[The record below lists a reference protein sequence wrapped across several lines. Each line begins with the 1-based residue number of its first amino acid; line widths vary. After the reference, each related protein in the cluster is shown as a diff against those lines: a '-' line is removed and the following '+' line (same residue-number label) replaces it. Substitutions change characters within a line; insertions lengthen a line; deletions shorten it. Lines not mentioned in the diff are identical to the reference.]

1 MLLSAGDR
9 GITLTILL
17 WDYFMALGCGQ
28 GQQCYYHQLD
38 RATWNHA
45 EHLPLAL
52 MSSSNPAASRTG
64 SLRAQHPEVPSTKT
78 LSHSLCTLGF
88 TGISLMPGSRHCHA
102 HLSPRRASPGGMGS
116 KEWHTAPGAL
126 MTGLFW
132 ELVSIHHLSGSA
144 LGWQV
149 VW

>member
-9 GITLTILL
+9 GITLAILL
-17 WDYFMALGCGQ
+17 WDYFMALECGK
-28 GQQCYYHQLD
+28 GSNAITISLPGPP
-38 RATWNHA
+38 WSHA

-88 TGISLMPGSRHCHA
+88 TGISLMPGSCHCHA

-126 MTGLFW
+126 MTGLFR

-144 LGWQV
+144 LG
-149 VW
+149 